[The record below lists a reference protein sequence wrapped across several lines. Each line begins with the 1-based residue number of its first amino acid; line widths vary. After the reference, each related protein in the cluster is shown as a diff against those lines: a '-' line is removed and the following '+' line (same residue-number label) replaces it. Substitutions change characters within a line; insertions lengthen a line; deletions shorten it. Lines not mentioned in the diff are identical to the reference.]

1 MRYLW
6 FTSIAMVGAGAFL
19 IAAYL
24 AGAIE
29 VIALIAGVLLLWS
42 GIVKVIVLRIWRSS
56 LSMPGATE
64 GKGHIGATRP
74 LGRQTQ

>member
-6 FTSIAMVGAGAFL
+6 FTSLAMVSAGVFL

-24 AGAIE
+24 TGIIE
-29 VIALIAGVLLLWS
+29 VVALIAGVLLLWS

-56 LSMPGATE
+56 LTMPGVAE
-64 GKGHIGATRP
+64 GRGRAEDTRQF
-74 LGRQTQ
+74 GRQTQ